1 MNMQK
6 KKNLTLA
13 ALMLS
18 SFFVVLALFF
28 SPVFPGKVNG
38 LNYLDNLFNMISKGS
53 SYFIPKISKDSVK
66 YEGNMINVTITIGDD
81 QRALETAS
89 QLAASGVT
97 ATADGS
103 KVTVNGDMSMILKGG
118 LTDAEA
124 MFHNNGAV
132 VADKYGIPEKQAL
145 FNWWKAYSLI
155 DKDLTFQKKFDEGK
169 IFANANKKA
178 VEPAYNYYG
187 VKTENFKDNVWLVVG
202 ALAFYVIY
210 TMWYGFGILYL
221 FEGLG
226 LKIGH

>member
-13 ALMLS
+13 ACMLS

-53 SYFIPKISKDSVK
+53 SYFIPKVTKDSDK
-66 YEGNMINVTITIGDD
+66 YAGMMINSTITIGDE
-81 QRALETAS
+81 QRAIETAA
-89 QLAASGVT
+89 QLAASGVS
-97 ATADGS
+97 ATAEGD
-103 KVTVNGDMSMILKGG
+103 KVTLNGDMNMILKSG
-118 LTDAEA
+118 LADADA
-124 MFHNNGAV
+124 MFKNDGAT

-155 DKDLTFQKKFDEGK
+155 DKDLTLQKKFDEGK

-187 VKTENFKDNVWLVVG
+187 VKTEQFKDNIWLVVG